1 MPSLKVS
8 LANLFVTYDV
18 LVRNS
23 LSRIND
29 LQQYLIFVNLF
40 FIYLL
45 TLALRGPVTCL
56 SAVEALVF
64 GTKLDSLVFGR
75 LV

>member
-1 MPSLKVS
+1 MLPLKAS
-8 LANLFVTYDV
+8 LANISVTYVV

-29 LQQYLIFVNLF
+29 LQQYLILVNLF
-40 FIYLL
+40 FIYFL
-45 TLALRGPVTCL
+45 TLALRGPVTWL
-56 SAVEALVF
+56 SAVKTLVF
-64 GTKLDSLVFGR
+64 GTKLDFFVFCR

>member
-1 MPSLKVS
+1 MTDI
-8 LANLFVTYDV
+8 FVTYDV
-18 LVRNS
+18 LMRDS

-40 FIYLL
+40 FIHFL
-45 TLALRGPVTCL
+45 TLALGGPVTWL
-56 SAVEALVF
+56 STVEALVF
-64 GTKLDSLVFGR
+64 GTKQDFLIFCR